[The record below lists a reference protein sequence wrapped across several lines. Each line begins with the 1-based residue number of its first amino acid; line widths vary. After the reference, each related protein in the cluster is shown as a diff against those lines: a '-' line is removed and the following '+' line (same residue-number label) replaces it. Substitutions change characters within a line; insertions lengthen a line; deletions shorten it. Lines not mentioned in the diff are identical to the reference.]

1 MIHIVTIIV
10 MFVGVAFCGL
20 AALGMLRFP
29 DVYTRMHAASKAG
42 PLGAGLVLLAAGIES
57 ADAMVIIRCFVGLF
71 FLVIT
76 APLSAHLLSRAALRA
91 GIAPTPSTSID
102 ESWNNK

>member
-1 MIHIVTIIV
+1 MSVVTMIV
-10 MFVGVAFCGL
+10 MFVGVAFCAL

-42 PLGAGLVLLAAGIES
+42 PLGAGLVLLAAGLES
-57 ADAMVIIRCFVGLF
+57 GDPMVIIRCLVGVF
-71 FLVIT
+71 FLLIT
-76 APLSAHLLSRAALRA
+76 APVAAHLLSRAALRA
-91 GIAPTPSTSID
+91 GTAPIASTSID